1 MRDFARGTGDLSRGF
16 AAIRRCPGAWK
27 WLLAPAVVT
36 LALIAAAIAGI
47 AHVVHP
53 LVAWVTAHLPSF
65 LAGIAGGLLEIVLV
79 AVLGL
84 GALLI
89 FTAVAGAIAGPFN
102 EMLSER
108 LEAHLTGTPEPAFSL
123 PRFLHEL
130 SLGIVHGIRRVIV
143 AILGALVVF
152 ALGFVP
158 VVGTIA
164 ALVLGFWFA
173 ARGAA
178 YDCYDAVLAR
188 RGMPYRDKLAY
199 LERHRARS
207 LGLGAVVAALL
218 LVPGINLVVLGLGAA
233 GATVAVH
240 TPQSKE
246 TAG

>member
-1 MRDFARGTGDLSRGF
+1 MRDFARGTGDFSRGL
-16 AAIRRCPGAWK
+16 AVVRRYPDLWK
-27 WLLAPAVVT
+27 WLLAPALVT
-36 LALIAAAIAGI
+36 LALIAAAVFGV
-47 AHVVHP
+47 AHLVDP
-53 LVAWVTAHLPSF
+53 IVAWLVGHLPSF
-65 LAGIAGGLLEIVLV
+65 LAGIAGTLLEVLV
-79 AVLGL
+79 VAALGL

-108 LEAHLTGTPEPAFSL
+108 IEAHLTGEPEPAFSL

-130 SLGIVHGIRRVIV
+130 SVGIVHGIRRVIV
-143 AILGALVVF
+143 AILGAIVVF
-152 ALGFVP
+152 AIGFIP

-188 RGMPYRDKLAY
+188 RALAYRDKLAY

-207 LGLGAVVAALL
+207 VGLGAVVAALL
-218 LVPGINLVVLGLGAA
+218 FVPGLNLVALGLGAA
-233 GATVAVH
+233 GATVAAL
-240 TPQSKE
+240 E
-246 TAG
+246 TRNA

>member
-16 AAIRRCPGAWK
+16 AEIRRCPAAWK
-27 WLLAPAVVT
+27 WLLAPAIVT

-108 LEAHLTGTPEPAFSL
+108 IEAHLTGKPEPAFSL

-130 SLGIVHGIRRVIV
+130 SLGIAHGIRRVIV

-152 ALGFVP
+152 ALGFIP
-158 VVGTIA
+158 IVGTIA

-188 RGMPYRDKLAY
+188 RGMAYRDKLAY

-207 LGLGAVVAALL
+207 LGLGATVAALL

-233 GATVAVH
+233 GATVAAH
-240 TPQSKE
+240 D
-246 TAG
+246 ARNA